1 MIKVVKFGGSSLAD
15 AEQVKKVVKIVTSDP
30 ARKFVVVSAPGKRN
44 KSDIKVTDMLIDLAK
59 NALSGK
65 DAHRAYEDI
74 ISRYGSIAHDLGM
87 NGEIIDTISKD
98 IRSRVDSDKSNKDKY
113 MDNMKAA
120 GEDNCAKLVAAY
132 MYHEGYDAHYVNPR
146 DVGLLLTSEYGN
158 AQVLKISYTNLKKL
172 NSYKGI
178 VIFPGFFG
186 YSEQGDV
193 VTLPRGGSDVTG
205 SILAAALDCDLY
217 ENFTDVDYIYT
228 VNPNIVKDPL
238 PIDHLTFKE
247 MRELSYAGFSVFHE
261 EALSPV
267 YYKFTH
273 VNIKNTNNPDAPGTM
288 IHQQV
293 NESRKHAITG
303 ISGDKGF
310 ASIYVRKYL
319 MNREIGYGRK
329 ILQILEDENIPY
341 EHTPSGIDDIS
352 IIVRAR
358 YLSDEI
364 EQRIMSRIKNELS
377 AEEISITHDQAL
389 VMIVGENCLNDS
401 STLCGSCEA
410 LSDAGIVVKM
420 INQGSSKISIMI
432 GIDEKDFESAI
443 RVLYNKFFVV

>member
-1 MIKVVKFGGSSLAD
+1 
-15 AEQVKKVVKIVTSDP
+15 
-30 ARKFVVVSAPGKRN
+30 
-44 KSDIKVTDMLIDLAK
+44 
-59 NALSGK
+59 
-65 DAHRAYEDI
+65 
-74 ISRYGSIAHDLGM
+74 
-87 NGEIIDTISKD
+87 
-98 IRSRVDSDKSNKDKY
+98 
-113 MDNMKAA
+113 
-120 GEDNCAKLVAAY
+120 
-132 MYHEGYDAHYVNPR
+132 
-146 DVGLLLTSEYGN
+146 
-158 AQVLKISYTNLKKL
+158 
-172 NSYKGI
+172 
-178 VIFPGFFG
+178 
-186 YSEQGDV
+186 
-193 VTLPRGGSDVTG
+193 
-205 SILAAALDCDLY
+205 
-217 ENFTDVDYIYT
+217 

>member
-1 MIKVVKFGGSSLAD
+1 
-15 AEQVKKVVKIVTSDP
+15 
-30 ARKFVVVSAPGKRN
+30 
-44 KSDIKVTDMLIDLAK
+44 
-59 NALSGK
+59 
-65 DAHRAYEDI
+65 
-74 ISRYGSIAHDLGM
+74 
-87 NGEIIDTISKD
+87 
-98 IRSRVDSDKSNKDKY
+98 
-113 MDNMKAA
+113 
-120 GEDNCAKLVAAY
+120 
-132 MYHEGYDAHYVNPR
+132 
-146 DVGLLLTSEYGN
+146 
-158 AQVLKISYTNLKKL
+158 
-172 NSYKGI
+172 
-178 VIFPGFFG
+178 
-186 YSEQGDV
+186 
-193 VTLPRGGSDVTG
+193 
-205 SILAAALDCDLY
+205 
-217 ENFTDVDYIYT
+217 
-228 VNPNIVKDPL
+228 
-238 PIDHLTFKE
+238 

-293 NESRKHAITG
+293 NESRKHIITG

-364 EQRIMSRIKNELS
+364 EQRIISRIKNELA
-377 AEEISITHDQAL
+377 AEEIYITHNQAL

-401 STLCGSCEA
+401 STLCRSCEA

-432 GIDEKDFESAI
+432 GIDEKDFENAI
-443 RVLYNKFFVV
+443 RVLYNKFFTVKKETEL